1 MSPKFDCSGPI
12 FAYISVYPC
21 RGESCWKH
29 WSFCCV
35 AVSSW
40 LIEQTGGYLLSSP
53 GEMQSFS
60 WSTERC
66 VTLQSDSLL
75 TRMVS
80 MCMRD
85 CVCVCMCDSVFG
97 YYYHG
102 TVIWPCWHGRNL
114 SGSQSQ
120 LAPALMGLA
129 CVCMCVNVDA
139 WRSCVRACVCVPN
152 TALRRQWAAFWNMEP
167 RDDRPIGRRQ
177 CAVICEG
184 PCRERN
190 DG

>member
-1 MSPKFDCSGPI
+1 MSPKFDRSGPI

-40 LIEQTGGYLLSSP
+40 LIEQTGGTSFHLQGKCSHSADQQKDVWLSKATLCSP
-53 GEMQSFS
+53 V
-60 WSTERC
+60 WCLCAC
-66 VTLQSDSLL
+66 VT
-75 TRMVS
+75 
-80 MCMRD
+80 
-85 CVCVCMCDSVFG
+85 VCVCMCDSVLG

>member
-1 MSPKFDCSGPI
+1 MSPKFYLSGPI

-40 LIEQTGGYLLSSP
+40 LIEQAGGYLLSSP

-66 VTLQSDSLL
+66 VTLQSDTLL

-85 CVCVCMCDSVFG
+85 CVC
-97 YYYHG
+97 
-102 TVIWPCWHGRNL
+102 
-114 SGSQSQ
+114 
-120 LAPALMGLA
+120 A
-129 CVCMCVNVDA
+129 CVIACGGITTMRCHLALLTWQKPVWVTESAGTSANGPGLCVHVCVDVDA
-139 WRSCVRACVCVPN
+139 WRSCVRACVCAPN
-152 TALRRQWAAFWNMEP
+152 SALHRQWAAFWNMEP
-167 RDDRPIGRRQ
+167 LDDRPIGRRQ